1 MSQVGKEVLVNTM
14 DDLFGM
20 LEPDPRWDP
29 VPPKP
34 KPVDPKRKAAV
45 VECEFNGVQY
55 MVERHTHKRDGD
67 DDASDEMRKF
77 WKLFVRDG
85 NAWRRL
91 TLSQDAKIIPDEL
104 LYLAEQLLPW
114 AAGATDRVREARRLS
129 EEISRE
135 ISERGAS
142 RRVPVRK

>member
-1 MSQVGKEVLVNTM
+1 MNSM

-20 LEPDPRWDP
+20 LEPDPRWEP
-29 VPPKP
+29 APPKP
-34 KPVDPKRKAAV
+34 KPVEAKRKAAI

-67 DDASDEMRKF
+67 DDGSEEARKF

-91 TLSQDAKIIPDEL
+91 TLSQDAKVIPAEL

-129 EEISRE
+129 EETARTIG
-135 ISERGAS
+135 ERAAS
-142 RRVPVRK
+142 RRVPAKK

>member
-1 MSQVGKEVLVNTM
+1 MNSM

-29 VPPKP
+29 APPKP
-34 KPVDPKRKAAV
+34 KPVEPKRKAAA
-45 VECEFNGVQY
+45 VECEFDGVQY
-55 MVERHTHKRDGD
+55 LVERHTHKRDGD

-91 TLSQDAKIIPDEL
+91 TLAQDAKVIPAEL

-129 EEISRE
+129 EETARTIG
-135 ISERGAS
+135 ERATS
-142 RRVPVRK
+142 RRVPARK

>member
-1 MSQVGKEVLVNTM
+1 M

-29 VPPKP
+29 APPKP
-34 KPVDPKRKAAV
+34 KPVEPKRKAAV

-55 MVERHTHKRDGD
+55 MVERHTPTPDGD
-67 DDASDEMRKF
+67 DDGSAEARTSR
-77 WKLFVRDG
+77 KLFLRDG

-91 TLSQDAKIIPDEL
+91 TLIQDAKVIPAEL

-135 ISERGAS
+135 IAERGAS